1 MTQQNFM
8 DVLLFLVGAVGI
20 SLIFKRLRLS
30 PVLGYL
36 LMGFII
42 GPHMRNWVHD
52 AENLTLLGE
61 LGVVFLMFTLGLD
74 LPWERL
80 QELRRYVFGLGGL
93 QVLVTAS
100 VFAGISSFFGTSME
114 TAILVGSGLAL
125 SSTAVVMQLIEER
138 QELSST
144 YGRIAFSVLLFQDL
158 AVVVLLVWV
167 SLVGGPHE
175 AVLPIMAQ
183 ACLKAFIVVIGF
195 SIIGRFFLRPI
206 YRLVVAT
213 RSPELFV
220 AISLLV
226 LLGTSMATH
235 LAGLSMQLGAFLAGL
250 LLAETE
256 YKHQVEADIRP
267 FRALL
272 LGLFFVTVGMTID
285 PGVFVKSPVDILLL
299 FAALVLGK
307 FIIMFFL
314 TLLFGVRATT
324 SMRVAM
330 LLAGG
335 GEFVFVLFSQAG
347 SLLTTVA
354 TQQIYAAVVLS
365 MALTP
370 FLAMFSNYIGKY
382 FSRGVGIALRAAEE
396 QTAEYKKH
404 VIIAGFGRVGK
415 TVHTILASQG
425 ITDVVI
431 DINMA
436 RVHEGK
442 SKNYPVFFGDARR
455 VEVLQAL
462 GADRARAVVITIGEF
477 NASTRMVIMLK
488 RYFPKLDIFVRVR
501 DNEQALKLR
510 EIGAYPVIP
519 ETFEPSIQLASA
531 VLAMYHVPGDK
542 IDSTIEKFRQEN
554 LSPQAFKSA
563 SVPWDRQ
570 SFFRMNR
577 GDKESSN

>member
-1 MTQQNFM
+1 
-8 DVLLFLVGAVGI
+8 VGAVVI
-20 SLIFKRLRLS
+20 SLVFKRLRLS

-36 LMGFII
+36 LMGFVV
-42 GPHMRNWVHD
+42 GPHMYSLVHD
-52 AENLTLLGE
+52 AENLKLLGE

-74 LPWERL
+74 LPWDRL

-93 QVLVTAS
+93 QVFVTAS
-100 VFAGISSFFGTSME
+100 VFAGVASYFGASME
-114 TAILVGSGLAL
+114 TAVLVGSGLAL
-125 SSTAVVMQLIEER
+125 SSTAVVMQLIAER
-138 QELSST
+138 QELAT
-144 YGRIAFSVLLFQDL
+144 KYGRISFSVLLFQDF
-158 AVVVLLVWV
+158 AVVILLVWV
-167 SLVGGPHE
+167 SLIASPHE
-175 AVLPIMAQ
+175 SVLQIMAQ

-195 SIIGRFFLRPI
+195 AILGRFFLRPI

-213 RSPELFV
+213 GSPELFV

-226 LLGTSMATH
+226 VLATGMTTH

-256 YKHQVEADIRP
+256 YKHEVEADIRP

-285 PGVFVKSPVDILLL
+285 PQVFLEAPAYILML
-299 FAALVLGK
+299 FVALVLGK
-307 FIIMFFL
+307 FIIMFL
-314 TLLFGVRATT
+314 LALLFGIKMKTAL
-324 SMRVAM
+324 RVSM

-335 GEFVFVLFSQAG
+335 GEFVFVLFNQAG
-347 SLLTTVA
+347 SLLTPVIM
-354 TQQIYAAVVLS
+354 QQIYVAVVLS

-370 FLAMFSNYIGKY
+370 FLSMLGNYIGRH
-382 FSRGVGIALRAAEE
+382 FSKSVGIALRAAEE
-396 QTAEYKKH
+396 EASDLKRH

-415 TVHTILASQG
+415 TVHSILSSQM
-425 ITDVVI
+425 ITGVVI

-442 SKNYPVFFGDARR
+442 GKLPVFFGDARR

-462 GADRARAVVITIGEF
+462 GADRARAVVIAIGEF

-510 EIGAYPVIP
+510 EIGAYPVMP
-519 ETFEPSIQLASA
+519 ETYAPSIQLASA
-531 VLAMYHVPGDK
+531 VLALYHVPPDK
-542 IDSTIEKFRQEN
+542 IESAIEKFRQEN
-554 LSPQAFKSA
+554 LSPQAFKSS

-570 SFFRMNR
+570 SFFRMDR
-577 GDKESSN
+577 GDRENNNQ